1 MEIPVLIEPV
11 AGNGYRARGGEPF
24 ALTGEGATP
33 EEALH
38 QLRERIRG
46 RLTPGAR
53 VVSLEVSPAEHPW
66 GSFAGGLRGD
76 PLLEAWKQAM
86 AEYRRKMEEDPD
98 VP

>member
-11 AGNGYRARGGEPF
+11 AGDGYRARGGEPF

-33 EEALH
+33 EEALQH
-38 QLRERIRG
+38 LRERIRH

-53 VVSLEVSPAEHPW
+53 VVSLQVSPPEPPW
-66 GSFAGGLRGD
+66 APFAGALRGD
-76 PLLEAWKQAM
+76 PMLQDWKQAM
-86 AEYRRKMEEDPD
+86 AEYRRKMDEDPD